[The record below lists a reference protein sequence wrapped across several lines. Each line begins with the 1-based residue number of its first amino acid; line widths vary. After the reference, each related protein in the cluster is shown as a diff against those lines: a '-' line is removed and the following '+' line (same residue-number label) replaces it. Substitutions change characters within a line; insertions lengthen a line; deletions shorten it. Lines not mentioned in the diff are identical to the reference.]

1 MSPIRLVLA
10 AAIGMTLPPRLAG
23 QDVAARLDGRVPS
36 EVRLAV
42 TRIATDAI
50 AQGLPV
56 EPLLLKAIEGSA
68 KGVPSDRVIAAV
80 KTLAARLA
88 DATGALHE
96 AGVAM
101 PSGDAVEGGADAL
114 NAGLS
119 NNDVRDLALAS
130 RAPYDPAVTLRV
142 AATLSALGVPA
153 PETVQLVKRII
164 SAGRPPSDLLG
175 LPADVEAGVARGETP
190 AQVAAD
196 LPRDGANSAP
206 GRPTGWVP
214 PGQAKPSKPSNPHKP

>member
-1 MSPIRLVLA
+1 MSPIRLVLTV
-10 AAIGMTLPPRLAG
+10 AIGVTLPTRLAG
-23 QDVAARLDGRVPS
+23 QDVAARLDGRVPP
-36 EVRLAV
+36 EVRQAV
-42 TRIATDAI
+42 TGIATNAA

-80 KTLAARLA
+80 KTLAGRLA
-88 DATGALHE
+88 DAMGALHQ
-96 AGVAM
+96 AGVPM
-101 PSGDAVEGGADAL
+101 PSGDVVEGGADAL
-114 NAGLS
+114 NAGLG

-130 RAPYDPAVTLRV
+130 RPPYDPAVTLRV

-153 PETVQLVKRII
+153 PETVQLVKGII

-190 AQVAAD
+190 GQVAEG
-196 LPRDGANSAP
+196 LSHGGANSAP

-214 PGQAKPSKPSNPHKP
+214 PGQAKPSKPPNPHKP

>member
-10 AAIGMTLPPRLAG
+10 IAIGVTLPARLAA
-23 QDVAARLDGRVPS
+23 QDVAGRLDGRVPS
-36 EVRLAV
+36 AVRQAV
-42 TRIATDAI
+42 TEIATNAA

-80 KTLAARLA
+80 RALAGRLA
-88 DATGALHE
+88 DAMGALHQ
-96 AGVAM
+96 AGVTT
-101 PSGDAVEGGADAL
+101 PSGDVVEGGADAL

-130 RAPYDPAVTLRV
+130 RPPYDPAVTLRI

-190 AQVAAD
+190 AQVAAG
-196 LPRDGANSAP
+196 LPRGGASSAP

-214 PGQAKPSKPSNPHKP
+214 PGEAKPSKPQNPHKP

>member
-1 MSPIRLVLA
+1 MSPIRVLLA
-10 AAIGMTLPPRLAG
+10 VAIGMTLPPRLAG

-36 EVRLAV
+36 EVRQAV
-42 TRIATDAI
+42 TGIATNAI

-68 KGVPSDRVIAAV
+68 KGVPSERVIAAV
-80 KTLAARLA
+80 KTLAGRLA
-88 DATGALHE
+88 DAMGALHQ
-96 AGVAM
+96 AGVTM
-101 PSGDAVEGGADAL
+101 PSGDVVEGGADAL

-153 PETVQLVKRII
+153 SETVQLVKRII

-190 AQVAAD
+190 AQVAAG
-196 LPRDGANSAP
+196 LSRSSANSAP